1 MSVVLMTGR
10 NGGGGIASGGAIYDF
25 TQMSAADLL
34 NAGWTHSRDTA
45 GYVPDADT
53 IADVQVAGY
62 FDNARA
68 RRDKPAAGDVI
79 IASKVVDGVAIGA
92 MLFVSK
98 GDEHVAFEVGK
109 LS

>member
-1 MSVVLMTGR
+1 MAFKAQNLKVW
-10 NGGGGIASGGAIYDF
+10 
-25 TQMSAADLL
+25 
-34 NAGWTHSRDTA
+34 AGDRPPGPTLWN
-45 GYVPDADT
+45 YLVPAEDT

-62 FDNARA
+62 FNNARA

-79 IASKVVDGVAIGA
+79 IATKVVDGVATGA

-98 GDEHVAFEVGK
+98 GDEQVAFEVGK

>member
-1 MSVVLMTGR
+1 MAFKAQNLKVW
-10 NGGGGIASGGAIYDF
+10 
-25 TQMSAADLL
+25 
-34 NAGWTHSRDTA
+34 AGDRPPGPTLWH
-45 GYVPDADT
+45 YLVPAEDT

-62 FDNARA
+62 FNNARA

-79 IASKVVDGVAIGA
+79 IASKVVDGVATGA

>member
-1 MSVVLMTGR
+1 MAFKAQNLKVW
-10 NGGGGIASGGAIYDF
+10 
-25 TQMSAADLL
+25 
-34 NAGWTHSRDTA
+34 AGDRPPGPTLWHYR
-45 GYVPDADT
+45 VPAEDT